1 MMNLSVWVLLML
13 FESYTTLLF
22 CFLDI
27 LNEKEFVEDAAK
39 EYDESSINC
48 ASELGLRVSISLV
61 IRNDKNL

>member
-1 MMNLSVWVLLML
+1 ML

-22 CFLDI
+22 GFLDV